1 MLALILLVVSLVL
14 FVLGA
19 INLPTS
25 RVNLVAAG
33 LAFYVAWILAD
44 HLLN

>member
-1 MLALILLVVSLVL
+1 MVSLILLVVALVL

-19 INLPTS
+19 LNVPSS

-33 LAFYVAWILAD
+33 LAFYVASLLLARMG
-44 HLLN
+44 